1 MEQLEL
7 DFSSGSD
14 EGYENW
20 RKEEQD
26 KIKAIAKEWSVPLNK
41 IVRLKLRNVP
51 KEMKGSLTLLEYPQ
65 KIKRKTEHL
74 KLRLNLNAVDFEL
87 NSPRGNHI
95 EFTSD
100 EIENSHILEK

>member
-7 DFSSGSD
+7 DFSSGNGD
-14 EGYENW
+14 GYEQW

-41 IVRLKLRNVP
+41 IVRLKIRNIP

-65 KIKRKTEHL
+65 KIKRDTGPL

-87 NSPRGNHI
+87 NAPRGNHF
-95 EFTSD
+95 EFYSS
-100 EIENSHILEK
+100 EIEGFHIIK